1 MPFVVTGGHW
11 EDQGY
16 WETYSTLAWDAGART
31 IATLENDGVF
41 TFSVGQATGIICG
54 LNSVDES
61 ADYLE
66 IEHAFF
72 IQTGQAKVVENG
84 EYKTEFSTYST
95 LTSAFKIERI
105 GGVVKY
111 YIDDVL
117 KYTSSLPSTGTVF
130 LDCSLFAANDTIIF
144 GDTYAIE
151 TNPNEELEITLP
163 KLSVGFQESTS
174 FEYIALTL
182 SPLTVYLEEYLVF
195 ELHITLPKLTLTF
208 VMDDVNILN
217 ITLPKLTLFL
227 RENQIIPDF
236 ATLQFSLTP
245 LRLYLLEDENL
256 SLELTLHEL
265 QTLATDLDSFCAI
278 TLPNLLIGFQESIQ
292 DFGFMECPNWTMTAH
307 VWINEALLTIPAPLI
322 SIAGT
327 VHTSRIEFSIPAPTI
342 SAYGGGIT
350 TFTIPAPTLAIA
362 GTTQQLARVEF
373 EIPAPEL
380 AMTALVGATG
390 RVAFTLPAPTLKAYS
405 GGRVSFTL
413 PAPVVTVAG
422 TTEIL
427 ARVALHIPSPVV
439 AMAGEVYGL
448 ARVAFEIP
456 APILAVGRGNWV
468 EFEIPAPLVAV
479 SATYVGTT
487 TQAAEEVTY
496 AVNLNTGAV
505 TQLLL
510 GGFDKLVT
518 AHGRLYGLKDG
529 ALTRLE
535 GDVDGTE
542 TLIPATI
549 RFAANTFDTNNVKRI
564 SNVYWSTRESD
575 GITMD
580 LIADERTVWRYQTT
594 TDTAPAFG
602 THKIKTG
609 LGVVFHT
616 AGIVLRNRDGGTL
629 DIGGGEFIVH
639 PLSRKPR

>member
-1 MPFVVTGGHW
+1 MAWITK
-11 EDQGY
+11 
-16 WETYSTLAWDAGART
+16 TTLTPGWDAGARSV
-31 IATLENDGVF
+31 ALLEGDGAYS
-41 TFSVGQATGIICG
+41 FSVGPATGIVCG
-54 LNSVDES
+54 LNS
-61 ADYLE
+61 ADNDAGYHELDHSFW
-66 IEHAFF
+66 IEAGTYR
-72 IQTGQAKVVENG
+72 IQEGDLAKTV
-84 EYKTEFSTYST
+84 SLTYANSE
-95 LTSAFKIERI
+95 AIFKIERI
-105 GGVVKY
+105 GTVVRY
-111 YIDDVL
+111 YVDAVL
-117 KYTSSLPSTGTVF
+117 VYTSDTSSIGTVF
-130 LDCSLFAANDTIIF
+130 LDCSLYSYLDAIYLGDLDTTSATYNTVTVTAEFTPLIAASSDSEDVAFVT
-144 GDTYAIE
+144 TQLK
-151 TNPNEELEITLP
+151 EL
-163 KLSVGFQESTS
+163 V
-174 FEYIALTL
+174 
-182 SPLTVYLEEYLVF
+182 
-195 ELHITLPKLTLTF
+195 
-208 VMDDVNILN
+208 
-217 ITLPKLTLFL
+217 
-227 RENQIIPDF
+227 
-236 ATLQFSLTP
+236 ATLNGDAVPSVAAQFLP
-245 LRLYLLEDENL
+245 LAVTTSVSSEPRIVAEFLP
-256 SLELTLHEL
+256 L
-265 QTLATDLDSFCAI
+265 QAKVDS
-278 TLPNLLIGFQESIQ
+278 TELPNIATIYAEFAPLFSWSDT
-292 DFGFMECPNWTMTAH
+292 DFPTITAEFLPLNAFG
-307 VWINEALLTIPAPLI
+307 VDTGDGIVTASLQPLQATPMAGLSTYFSMQWPIWAGVIPVRNRVAFTIPAPELDI
-322 SIAGT
+322 TGT
-327 VHTSRIEFSIPAPTI
+327 VHTSRIEFIIPAPTI

-380 AMTALVGATG
+380 AMTALVGDTG

-535 GDVDGTE
+535 GNVDGTE